1 VKLKDIMFS
10 VAVGA
15 GVGGVA
21 VALIAGVVAAGVF
34 AFSSVLI
41 VGVVAAGV
49 LAVGIVAVGIVA
61 VGIVAVGIVAFV
73 TAFAVGAII
82 DIAGVKFGLELNAAS
97 FIAGMATT
105 SGIAIAAVL

>member
-1 VKLKDIMFS
+1 MKLKDMMFS
-10 VAVGA
+10 VVVGA

-21 VALIAGVVAAGVF
+21 VALIAGFVAAGVF

-61 VGIVAVGIVAFV
+61 FV

-82 DIAGVKFGLELNAAS
+82 DIADVKFGLELNAAS

>member
-1 VKLKDIMFS
+1 MKLKDIMFS
-10 VAVGA
+10 VAIGS

-49 LAVGIVAVGIVA
+49 LAAGIVAVGIVA
-61 VGIVAVGIVAFV
+61 AGVVAFV
-73 TAFAVGAII
+73 TTFSVGANV
-82 DIAGVKFGLELNAAS
+82 DIADVKFGLELNEAS